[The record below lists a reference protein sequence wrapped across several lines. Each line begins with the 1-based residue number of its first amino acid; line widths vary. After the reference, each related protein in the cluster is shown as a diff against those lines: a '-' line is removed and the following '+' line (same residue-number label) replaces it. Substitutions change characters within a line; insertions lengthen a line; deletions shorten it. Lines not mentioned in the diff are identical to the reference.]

1 MTSRRPWRLS
11 LYSWSQLAEIQ
22 TPPFLTTDFLYL
34 RLIGDR
40 NISEDDFRKIQAG
53 RVSEM
58 QNWANILGRS
68 QEEDKDIKLAI
79 VAANNHYAGFGPGT
93 AYLFC
98 SMINLRPVNWE
109 QRSGTE
115 ITF

>member
-1 MTSRRPWRLS
+1 M
-11 LYSWSQLAEIQ
+11 
-22 TPPFLTTDFLYL
+22 

-40 NISEDDFRKIQAG
+40 NISEDDFRKIQTD

-58 QNWANILGRS
+58 QNWANILRRS
-68 QEEDKDIKLAI
+68 QEEDKHIKLGI

-109 QRSGTE
+109 QRSAKD
-115 ITF
+115 TF

>member
-1 MTSRRPWRLS
+1 MMSRRPWRLS

-22 TPPFLTTDFLYL
+22 TPPFVTTYFLCL

-79 VAANNHYAGFGPGT
+79 VALT
-93 AYLFC
+93 
-98 SMINLRPVNWE
+98 
-109 QRSGTE
+109 
-115 ITF
+115 ITMLDLDLEPQIYSVI